1 MSDIKWFANSEIEAA
16 VNKQKNDLRKA
27 GLQIER
33 DAKIL
38 CPVDTGRLRASIH
51 TSERQIGDTFIVEV
65 GTNIKYACIFSGSK
79 VLTIGGWKFINSIKF
94 PFNLS
99 WLGNRSEERRV
110 GKEC

>member
-1 MSDIKWFANSEIEAA
+1 MSDIKWFADSEIEAA

-51 TSERQIGDTFIVEV
+51 MSERQVGDTYIVEV
-65 GTNIKYACIFSGSK
+65 GTNVKYA
-79 VLTIGGWKFINSIKF
+79 
-94 PFNLS
+94 PFLS
-99 WLGNRSEERRV
+99 FGTRHMKAHPFLRPAFDRALARLRR
-110 GKEC
+110 